1 MFQENHDIK
10 LNTCIL
16 CWLFLWS
23 RRMTERTKPAEGW
36 IKQLVYTCI
45 VNRHSSSYKQPHCF
59 KRLVVFVR
67 SVLQYPIQPIQKVLL
82 HSAICI
88 FNISV
93 YIKLRLLVHRFLPS
107 LWFFIFSET
116 AEHIWTNLVCSKYW
130 EFFFYWMT
138 QKWKGSFLGLFGGG
152 GGSGFWFF

>member
-23 RRMTERTKPAEGW
+23 RRMTERTKSAEGW
-36 IKQLVYTCI
+36 IKQLVYTFLYVLSTGIHHHTNSPI
-45 VNRHSSSYKQPHCF
+45 VFRGW
-59 KRLVVFVR
+59 
-67 SVLQYPIQPIQKVLL
+67 SVLPYPIQPLQKVLL
-82 HSAICI
+82 QSAICI

-130 EFFFYWMT
+130 EFFFIEWPKNET
-138 QKWKGSFLGLFGGG
+138 VHF
-152 GGSGFWFF
+152 